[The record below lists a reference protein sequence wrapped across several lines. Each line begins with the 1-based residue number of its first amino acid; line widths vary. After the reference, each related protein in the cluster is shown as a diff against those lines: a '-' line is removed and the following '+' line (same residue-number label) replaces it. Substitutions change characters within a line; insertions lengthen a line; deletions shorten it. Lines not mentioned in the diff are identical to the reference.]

1 MLENSTIARPYAT
14 AVFELA
20 QETGQVEAWS
30 AMLGLLGV
38 LTSDK
43 DMRQLIA
50 NPKVSRQQLQ
60 DLVFD
65 VCGAGLSDLGRNL
78 VKLLVGA
85 GRLQYTANIKDQYE
99 QMRAAAEGKVDVEV
113 VTAYTLDRQQQDS
126 IAELIAGR
134 LGKQVNVITSVD
146 GSLIGGA
153 ILRAGDSVIDASL
166 RGRLTELRNELV
178 RR

>member
-1 MLENSTIARPYAT
+1 MLETSTIARPYAT

-20 QETGQVEAWS
+20 QETGQVEEWS

-43 DMRQLIA
+43 DMRQLIT
-50 NPKVSRQQLQ
+50 NPRVSRQQLR

-99 QMRAAAEGKVDVEV
+99 QMRAVAEGKVDVEV
-113 VTAYTLDRQQQDS
+113 VTAYTLDEQQQGS
-126 IAELIAGR
+126 IAEIMAGR
-134 LGKQVNVITSVD
+134 LSKQVNIVTSVD
-146 GSLIGGA
+146 ESLIGGA
-153 ILRAGDSVIDASL
+153 IIRAGDSVIDASL
-166 RGRLTELRNELV
+166 RGCLTELRNELT
-178 RR
+178 

>member
-20 QETGQVEAWS
+20 QETGQVEEWS
-30 AMLGLLGV
+30 AMLGILG
-38 LTSDK
+38 LISSDK
-43 DMRQLIA
+43 DMRLLIT
-50 NPKVSRQQLQ
+50 NPKVNRQQLQ

-78 VKLLVGA
+78 VKVLVGA

-99 QMRAAAEGKVDVEV
+99 QMRATAEGKVDVEV
-113 VTAYTLDRQQQDS
+113 VTAYTLDRHQQDS
-126 IAELIAGR
+126 IAEIIAGR

-146 GSLIGGA
+146 DSLIGGA
-153 ILRAGDSVIDASL
+153 IIRAGDSVIDASL
-166 RGRLTELRNELV
+166 RGRLSELCNELV

>member
-1 MLENSTIARPYAT
+1 MLETSTIARPYAT

-20 QETGQVEAWS
+20 QETGQVEEWS

-43 DMRQLIA
+43 DMRQLIT
-50 NPKVSRQQLQ
+50 NPRVSRQQLQ

-113 VTAYTLDRQQQDS
+113 VTAYTLDEQQQGS
-126 IAELIAGR
+126 IAEIMAGR
-134 LGKQVNVITSVD
+134 LSKQVNIVTSVD
-146 GSLIGGA
+146 ESLIGGA
-153 ILRAGDSVIDASL
+153 IIRAGDSVIDASL
-166 RGRLTELRNELV
+166 RGRLTELRNELT
-178 RR
+178 

>member
-20 QETGQVEAWS
+20 QETGQVEEWS

-38 LTSDK
+38 LTSEK
-43 DMRQLIA
+43 DMRQLIT
-50 NPKVSRQQLQ
+50 NPRVSRQQLQ

-113 VTAYTLDRQQQDS
+113 VTAYTLDQQQQDS
-126 IAELIAGR
+126 IAEIMAGR
-134 LGKQVNVITSVD
+134 LSKQVNIVTSVD
-146 GSLIGGA
+146 ESLIGGA
-153 ILRAGDSVIDASL
+153 IIRAGDSVIDASL
-166 RGRLTELRNELV
+166 SGPLDRIAE
-178 RR
+178 

>member
-20 QETGQVEAWS
+20 QETSQVEEWS

-43 DMRQLIA
+43 DMRQLIT
-50 NPKVSRQQLQ
+50 NPRVSRQQLQ

-85 GRLQYTANIKDQYE
+85 GRLQYTAYIKDLYE

-113 VTAYTLDRQQQDS
+113 VTAYTLDEQQQGS
-126 IAELIAGR
+126 IAEIMAGR
-134 LGKQVNVITSVD
+134 LSKQVNIVTSVD
-146 GSLIGGA
+146 ESLIGGA
-153 ILRAGDSVIDASL
+153 IIRAGDSVIDASL
-166 RGRLTELRNELV
+166 RGRLTELRNELT
-178 RR
+178 

>member
-20 QETGQVEAWS
+20 QETGQVEEWS

-43 DMRQLIA
+43 DMRQLIT
-50 NPKVSRQQLQ
+50 NPRVSRQQLQ
-60 DLVFD
+60 NLVFD

-113 VTAYTLDRQQQDS
+113 VTAYTLDQQQQDS
-126 IAELIAGR
+126 IAEIMAGR
-134 LGKQVNVITSVD
+134 LSKQVNIVTSVD
-146 GSLIGGA
+146 ESLIGGA
-153 ILRAGDSVIDASL
+153 IIRAGDSVIDASL

>member
-20 QETGQVEAWS
+20 QETGQVEEWS

-43 DMRQLIA
+43 DMRQLIT
-50 NPKVSRQQLQ
+50 NPRVSRQQLQ

-113 VTAYTLDRQQQDS
+113 VTAYTLDEQQQDS
-126 IAELIAGR
+126 IAEIMAGR
-134 LGKQVNVITSVD
+134 LSKQVNIVTSVD
-146 GSLIGGA
+146 ESLIGGA
-153 ILRAGDSVIDASL
+153 IIRAGDSVIDASL
-166 RGRLTELRNELV
+166 RGRLTELRNELT
-178 RR
+178 

>member
-20 QETGQVEAWS
+20 QETGQVEEWS

-43 DMRQLIA
+43 DMRQLIT

-65 VCGAGLSDLGRNL
+65 ICGAGLSDLGRNL

-99 QMRAAAEGKVDVEV
+99 QMRAAAKGKVDVEV
-113 VTAYTLDRQQQDS
+113 VTAYTLDEQQQDS
-126 IAELIAGR
+126 IAEIMAGR
-134 LGKQVNVITSVD
+134 LSKQVNIVTSVD
-146 GSLIGGA
+146 ESLIGGA
-153 ILRAGDSVIDASL
+153 IIRAGDSVIDASL
-166 RGRLTELRNELV
+166 RGRLTELQNELV

>member
-1 MLENSTIARPYAT
+1 MIENSTIARPYAT

-20 QETGQVEAWS
+20 QETGQVEEWS
-30 AMLGLLGV
+30 AMLGILG
-38 LTSDK
+38 LISSDK
-43 DMRQLIA
+43 DMRLLIT
-50 NPKVSRQQLQ
+50 NPKVNRQQLQ

-78 VKLLVGA
+78 VKVLVGA
-85 GRLQYTANIKDQYE
+85 GRLEYTANIKDQYE

-113 VTAYTLDRQQQDS
+113 VTAYTLDRHQQDS
-126 IAELIAGR
+126 IAEIIAGR

-146 GSLIGGA
+146 DSLIGGA
-153 ILRAGDSVIDASL
+153 IIRAGDSVIDASL
-166 RGRLTELRNELV
+166 RGRLTELRNELD

>member
-20 QETGQVEAWS
+20 QETGQVEEWS

-43 DMRQLIA
+43 DMRQLIT

-99 QMRAAAEGKVDVEV
+99 RMRAAAEGKVDVEV
-113 VTAYTLDRQQQDS
+113 VTAYTLDEQQQDS
-126 IAELIAGR
+126 IAGIMAGR
-134 LGKQVNVITSVD
+134 LGKQVNIVTSVD
-146 GSLIGGA
+146 ESLIGGA
-153 ILRAGDSVIDASL
+153 IIRAGDSVIDASL
-166 RGRLTELRNELV
+166 RGRLTELRNDLV

>member
-1 MLENSTIARPYAT
+1 MLETSTIARPYAT

-20 QETGQVEAWS
+20 QETGQVEEWS

-43 DMRQLIA
+43 DMRQLIT
-50 NPKVSRQQLQ
+50 NPRVSRQQLQ

-113 VTAYTLDRQQQDS
+113 VTAYTLDEQQQGS
-126 IAELIAGR
+126 ISEIMAGR
-134 LGKQVNVITSVD
+134 LSKQVNIVTSVD
-146 GSLIGGA
+146 ESLIGGA
-153 ILRAGDSVIDASL
+153 IIRAGDSVIDASL
-166 RGRLTELRNELV
+166 RGRLTELRNELT
-178 RR
+178 

>member
-20 QETGQVEAWS
+20 QETGQVEEWS
-30 AMLGLLGV
+30 AMLGILG
-38 LTSDK
+38 LISSDK
-43 DMRQLIA
+43 DMRLLIT

-60 DLVFD
+60 DLVLD
-65 VCGAGLSDLGRNL
+65 VCGAGLSELGRNL
-78 VKLLVGA
+78 AKLLVQA
-85 GRLQYTANIKDQYE
+85 NRMQYAYDIKEQYE

-113 VTAYTLDRQQQDS
+113 VTAYTLDRHQQDS
-126 IAELIAGR
+126 IAEIIAGR
-134 LGKQVNVITSVD
+134 LGKQVNIVTSVD
-146 GSLIGGA
+146 ESLIGGA
-153 ILRAGDSVIDASL
+153 IIRAGDSVIDASL

>member
-20 QETGQVEAWS
+20 QETGQVEEWS

-43 DMRQLIA
+43 DMRQLIT

-78 VKLLVGA
+78 VKVLVGV

-113 VTAYTLDRQQQDS
+113 VTAYTLDEQQQDS
-126 IAELIAGR
+126 IAGIMAGC
-134 LGKQVNVITSVD
+134 LGKQVNIVTSID
-146 GSLIGGA
+146 ESLIGGA
-153 ILRAGDSVIDASL
+153 IIRAGDSVIDASL

>member
-20 QETGQVEAWS
+20 QETGQVEEWS

-43 DMRQLIA
+43 DMRQLIT
-50 NPKVSRQQLQ
+50 NPRVSRQQLQ

-78 VKLLVGA
+78 VKVLVGA
-85 GRLQYTANIKDQYE
+85 GPPAIHGQYK
-99 QMRAAAEGKVDVEV
+99 R
-113 VTAYTLDRQQQDS
+113 
-126 IAELIAGR
+126 
-134 LGKQVNVITSVD
+134 SV
-146 GSLIGGA
+146 
-153 ILRAGDSVIDASL
+153 
-166 RGRLTELRNELV
+166 
-178 RR
+178 

>member
-1 MLENSTIARPYAT
+1 MIENSTIARPYAT

-20 QETGQVEAWS
+20 QETGQVEEWS
-30 AMLGLLGV
+30 AMLGILG
-38 LTSDK
+38 LISSDK
-43 DMRQLIA
+43 DMRLLIT
-50 NPKVSRQQLQ
+50 NPKVNRQQLQ

-78 VKLLVGA
+78 VKVLVGA

-126 IAELIAGR
+126 IAEIIAGR
-134 LGKQVNVITSVD
+134 LGKQVNIVTSVD
-146 GSLIGGA
+146 ESLIGGA
-153 ILRAGDSVIDASL
+153 IIRAGDSVIDASL
-166 RGRLTELRNELV
+166 RGRLTELRNELA
-178 RR
+178 

>member
-20 QETGQVEAWS
+20 QETGQVEEWS

-43 DMRQLIA
+43 DMRQLIT
-50 NPKVSRQQLQ
+50 NPRVSRQQLQ

-78 VKLLVGA
+78 VKLMVGA

-99 QMRAAAEGKVDVEV
+99 QMRAAAEGKMDVEV
-113 VTAYTLDRQQQDS
+113 VTAYTLDQQQQDS
-126 IAELIAGR
+126 IAEIMAGR
-134 LGKQVNVITSVD
+134 LSKQVNIVTSVD
-146 GSLIGGA
+146 ESLIGGA
-153 ILRAGDSVIDASL
+153 IIRAGDSVIDASL